1 MAAKIHPLYDKIVVK
16 RVEAEETTKG
26 GIVLPDAA
34 QEKPK
39 EGVVVA
45 VGKGMILPD
54 GALVE
59 PQLKV
64 GDRILF
70 GGYGGT
76 EVKVDGE
83 DHLILR
89 ESEVLA
95 VIDG

>member
-1 MAAKIHPLYDKIVVK
+1 MSTPNFHPLADKIVVK
-16 RVEAEETTKG
+16 RLEAEQTTKG

-45 VGKGMILPD
+45 VGKGLLLPD

-59 PQLKV
+59 PQLKA

-76 EVKVDGE
+76 EVTLEGE
-83 DHLILR
+83 EHLILR

-95 VIDG
+95 VIE